1 MKKNQVEG
9 LIKDFNNKDTILVIS
24 KYPYKNIGDS
34 FHGVAVYTKN
44 TLEAIAKRT
53 KQKFVVLVQDEYQRQ
68 PELINKQILVLPV
81 FSANKWQMFS
91 QLNKT
96 IKKFSKVENIQIH
109 SEFYNS
115 GDLLQM
121 ILLLPFLYR
130 LRVSGKC
137 ISYIAHNV
145 VNDLAFLAKHLSKN
159 KESLKLQI
167 LTKLI
172 PFYYSFLSL
181 GVYQFV
187 TLDKSIQERLQSY
200 LFNQEKVKNTNIWL
214 KENKL
219 SKNKI
224 ENYRQ
229 ELGFKQSDFV
239 LAVYGFMSQYK
250 GVDDLV
256 KNFKKFKKN
265 NPESKVKLLLA
276 GGMAPSKKDQAVYQ
290 KFYAD
295 LEKAAIK
302 NKDIILTGFI
312 AQKELNKYYSV
323 ADLAILPYK
332 GILGA
337 SASLASI
344 LSYAKPF
351 VLSEELV
358 PYLKADDIQEINST
372 LRFDL
377 DNLIVA
383 RDYKSFEELLLN
395 LSDNQRKFAKMTQ
408 FSKYLAHLRSEDYC
422 VFKDFPPLYFPKIK
436 KNSWVK
442 LFKYQ

>member
-68 PELINKQILVLPV
+68 SELIDKQILVLPI
-81 FSANKWQMFS
+81 FSASKRKMFI
-91 QLNKT
+91 QLNKS
-96 IKKFSKVENIQIH
+96 IKKFSKVENIQVH

-121 ILLLPFLYR
+121 TLLLPFLYK

-145 VNDLAFLAKHLSKN
+145 VHDLGFLAKHLSKN
-159 KESLKLQI
+159 QESLKLQI

-172 PFYYSFLSL
+172 PFYYRFLSL

-187 TLDKSIQERLQSY
+187 TLDKSIQKRLQSY
-200 LFNQEKVKNTNIWL
+200 LFNKDKVKNTSIWL
-214 KENKL
+214 KENKI
-219 SKNKI
+219 SNNKI
-224 ENYRQ
+224 KNYRQ
-229 ELGFKQSDFV
+229 ELGYKQNDFV

-250 GVDDLV
+250 GVNDLV

-265 NPESKVKLLLA
+265 NPKSKVKLLLA
-276 GGMAPSKKDQAVYQ
+276 GGMAPSKKDQATYQ

-295 LEKAAIK
+295 LEKAAAK
-302 NKDIILTGFI
+302 NKDVTLTGFI
-312 AQKELNKYYSV
+312 AQKELDKYYSV
-323 ADLAILPYK
+323 ADLAVLPYK

-358 PYLKADDIQEINST
+358 PYLEADDIQEINST
-372 LRFDL
+372 LKFNL

-383 RDYKSFEELLLN
+383 RDYKSFEALLLN
-395 LSDNQRKFAKMTQ
+395 LSNNQRKFAKMTK

-422 VFKDFPPLYFPKIK
+422 VFKDFPPLYFPKLK
-436 KNSWVK
+436 KNSWVR

>member
-1 MKKNQVEG
+1 MKNNQVET
-9 LIKDFNNKDTILVIS
+9 LIKDFNQQDTILVIS
-24 KYPYKNIGDS
+24 KYPYKSIGDS

-68 PELINKQILVLPV
+68 PELINKKILVLPV

-96 IKKFSKVENIQIH
+96 IKKFQKVENIQIH

-115 GDLLQM
+115 GDLVQM
-121 ILLLPFLYR
+121 TLLLPFLYR

-145 VNDLAFLAKHLSKN
+145 VNDLSFLAKHLSED

-172 PFYYSFLSL
+172 PFYYRFLSL

-219 SKNKI
+219 SEKKV

-256 KNFKKFKKN
+256 KNFKRFKKN
-265 NPESKVKLLLA
+265 NPKSKVKLLLA
-276 GGMAPSKKDQAVYQ
+276 GGMAPSKKDQATYQ

-312 AQKELNKYYSV
+312 DQKELDKYYSV
-323 ADLAILPYK
+323 ADLAVLPYK

-337 SASLASI
+337 SASLASV

-351 VLSEELV
+351 VLSEELN
-358 PYLKADDIQEINST
+358 PYLKADYLREAANT
-372 LRFDL
+372 LNFNLDDL
-377 DNLIVA
+377 IFA
-383 RDYKSFEELLLN
+383 RTYKSFEKLILD
-395 LSDNQRKFAKMTQ
+395 LSKNQDKVKEMTQ

-422 VFKDFPPLYFPKIK
+422 VFKDFPPLYFPKLK
-436 KNSWVK
+436 QNSWIK